1 MTFRLV
7 TAFFPFSTS
16 LLPYFSN
23 DGRAT
28 GEGYLCFENAEAAKS
43 AMMSMNRK
51 MMGSR
56 YIELFVSSKEE
67 HKRVSQ
73 RSQAH

>member
-1 MTFRLV
+1 LQ
-7 TAFFPFSTS
+7 
-16 LLPYFSN
+16 YSN

-28 GEGYLCFENAEAAKS
+28 GEGYVSFENAEAAKA
-43 AMMSMNRK
+43 AMLSMNRK

-67 HKRVSQ
+67 HRRMSQ
-73 RSQAH
+73 RNHIR